1 MFLRNSVL
9 RNLTILLI
17 TFIIGFSTLILI
29 HFLFS
34 NFINDLDKKIKNE
47 QARYKI
53 GEYILKEINALEVN
67 FYKISMSFNEKS
79 IQPIEDE
86 IIEEIIDINK
96 AIDVLEQG
104 GEIQSYIKL
113 NVVGIDKV
121 TDIIKFTPNKN
132 SNYTYESITLRPKL
146 ASLEKKIYKVKE
158 IVRLKKELL
167 TYTSKE
173 DIKEARFKI
182 QLLFKEIPAFF
193 VRMKESSS
201 TLLYESKKN
210 LDLLQKHVESE
221 KAYYKR
227 LEFIVSYI
235 TMSIVLI
242 FGYLLTKM
250 IVIKSK
256 ELEELTKKAEISAIE
271 ASNANKIK
279 SQFLANMSHEIRT
292 PLNAIIGF
300 SEILSKSNMN
310 SESKDKATIIV
321 KSAKALLEIINDILD
336 ISKVESGKL
345 EILHEDFNL
354 KELLNQIVELYS
366 ITSNQKNIR
375 LVFDLD
381 GKLPLIVKGDE
392 IRLKQVLSNLLSNA
406 IKFTS
411 AKEKVTFTVTLREIK
426 DDIALVKFIVKDEG
440 IGISLNDQ
448 KKIFEP
454 FSQADGSIS
463 RRFGGTGLGL
473 AISLKIVQL
482 MGSKIELI
490 SKENLG
496 STFYFTLKLPIVEL
510 EPQIESTHKYTFFL
524 DKLRNDYENTR
535 SNVLN
540 IIKEFANIIE
550 DPTQIK
556 ETSKLDLIFCFTSKE
571 SINKAL
577 ELNNK
582 SNAPI
587 VFIGDKSKLE
597 NNPLISKLNYFNFDV
612 PIFGSKVFNIIAK
625 ACKIE
630 EQHGKYSNE
639 NKNVTFNAKILVA
652 EDNTNNQLLIE
663 LLLQNLGITTK
674 IVNNGLEAFEE
685 FSNNDFDL
693 ILMDINMPI
702 MDGITSMKK
711 IKSLEKY
718 KNIPII
724 ALTANTIKGDKEK
737 YINEGMDDYLSKPIE
752 NEQLI
757 KLLSK
762 YLKIKNNNDSKDE
775 EKNSIKIIENKE
787 NEVPTI
793 NIEEIAQNL
802 GISSNIAKMIIDKF
816 NNEIN
821 SHINELE
828 IFIDNMDT
836 KNIKQKAHYIKNS
849 CLNLSLKEACEILE
863 SMERSEITKD
873 KLKSDFKKLKQIIT
887 NIHM

>member
-1 MFLRNSVL
+1 MFLKNSVL

-34 NFINDLDKKIKNE
+34 NFIDDLDKKIKNE

-53 GEYILKEINALEVN
+53 GDYILKQINQLEIN
-67 FYKISMSFNEKS
+67 FYKVAISFNEKNS
-79 IQPIEDE
+79 LPIEDE
-86 IIEEIIDINK
+86 IIDEIIDINK

-104 GEIQSYIKL
+104 GEINTYIKL
-113 NVVGIDKV
+113 NVVGVDKI
-121 TDIIKFTPNKN
+121 TDTIKFTPNKN
-132 SNYTYESITLRPKL
+132 TNYTYESITLRPKL

-158 IVRLKKELL
+158 IVRLKEELL

-173 DIKEARFKI
+173 QIKEARFKI
-182 QLLFKEIPAFF
+182 QLLSKEIPAFF
-193 VRMKESSS
+193 IRMKESSS

-210 LDLLQKHVESE
+210 LDLLQKHVEE
-221 KAYYKR
+221 KKAYYKK
-227 LEFIVSYI
+227 LEIVVSYI

-250 IVIKSK
+250 IVIKSR
-256 ELEELTKKAEISAIE
+256 ELELLTEKAEISAKE

-300 SEILSKSNMN
+300 SEILSKSNLN
-310 SESKDKATIIV
+310 NENKEKAAIIV

-354 KELLNQIVELYS
+354 KELLDQIIELYS

-381 GKLPLIVKGDE
+381 GNIPLIVKGDE

-411 AKEKVTFTVTLREIK
+411 ANGKVTFTITLRDIK
-426 DDIALVKFIVKDEG
+426 DNIALIKFIVKDEG

-473 AISLKIVQL
+473 AISLQIVQL

-510 EPQIESTHKYTFFL
+510 ESKKETTHKYTFFL
-524 DKLRNDYENTR
+524 DKLKNDYENTR

-550 DPTQIK
+550 EPTEVGK
-556 ETSKLDLIFCFTSKE
+556 NTKLDLIFCFTSKE
-571 SINKAL
+571 SIKKAL

-582 SNAPI
+582 SNAPV

-597 NNPLISKLNYFNFDV
+597 TNPLISKLNYFNFDV
-612 PIFGSKVFNIIAK
+612 PIFGSKVFNVIAK

-630 EQHGKYSNE
+630 NYHKNSTNE
-639 NKNVTFNAKILVA
+639 NKNICFEAKILVA
-652 EDNTNNQLLIE
+652 EDNTNNQLLIQ
-663 LLLQNLGITTK
+663 LLLQNLGINAK
-674 IVNNGLEAFEE
+674 IVNNGVEAFEE
-685 FSNNDFDL
+685 FSNFDYDL

-711 IKSLEKY
+711 IKALEKFKT

-737 YINEGMDDYLSKPIE
+737 YINEGMDNYLSKPIE
-752 NEQLI
+752 NEKLI

-762 YLKIKNNNDSKDE
+762 YLKIENTPVVKK
-775 EKNSIKIIENKE
+775 IENKKSNSIDVE
-787 NEVPTI
+787 KI
-793 NIEEIAQNL
+793 IQNL
-802 GISSNIAKMIIDKF
+802 GISANIAEKIIEKF
-816 NNEIN
+816 NKEID
-821 SHINELE
+821 SHIDELE
-828 IFIDNMDT
+828 EFINILDT
-836 KNIKQKAHYIKNS
+836 ENIKQKAHYIKNS
-849 CLNLSLKEACEILE
+849 CLNLSLDEACILLQQ
-863 SMERSEITKD
+863 MEREALSQDELKSKFSELKNIIINTKD
-873 KLKSDFKKLKQIIT
+873 
-887 NIHM
+887 

>member
-1 MFLRNSVL
+1 MFFNNSILKNSVL

-29 HFLFS
+29 HILFS
-34 NFINDLDKKIKNE
+34 NFIDDLDKKIKNE

-53 GEYILKEINALEVN
+53 GEYILKEINKLEVN
-67 FYKISMSFNEKS
+67 FYKISMSFNEKTS
-79 IQPIEDE
+79 QPIEDE
-86 IIEEIIDINK
+86 IIDEIIDINK
-96 AIDVLEQG
+96 AIDVLEHG

-113 NVVGIDKV
+113 NVVGIDNI
-121 TDIIKFTPNKN
+121 TDTIKFTPNKN
-132 SNYTYESITLRPKL
+132 NSYTYESITLRPKL

-173 DIKEARFKI
+173 EIKEARFKI

-193 VRMKESSS
+193 IRMKESSS

-510 EPQIESTHKYTFFL
+510 KPQIESTHKYTFFL

-597 NNPLISKLNYFNFDV
+597 NNPLVSKLNYFNFDV

-630 EQHGKYSNE
+630 EQHGNYSNE

-762 YLKIKNNNDSKDE
+762 YLKIKNTPIVK
-775 EKNSIKIIENKE
+775 KIENKKSNSIDVE
-787 NEVPTI
+787 K
-793 NIEEIAQNL
+793 IAQNL
-802 GISSNIAKMIIDKF
+802 GISANIAEKIIEKF
-816 NNEIN
+816 NNEIDL
-821 SHINELE
+821 HINELE
-828 IFIDNMDT
+828 KFIEIMDS

-849 CLNLSLKEACEILE
+849 CLNLSLDEACKLLQQMEIEVLSQTE
-863 SMERSEITKD
+863 LKNRFSELKNIIISTKD
-873 KLKSDFKKLKQIIT
+873 LK
-887 NIHM
+887 

>member
-1 MFLRNSVL
+1 MFLKNSVLRNNVL

-17 TFIIGFSTLILI
+17 TFIVGFSTLILI
-29 HFLFS
+29 HILFS
-34 NFINDLDKKIKNE
+34 NFIDDLDKKIKNE

-53 GEYILKEINALEVN
+53 GEYILKEINKLEVN
-67 FYKISMSFNEKS
+67 FYKISMSFNEKNS
-79 IQPIEDE
+79 QPIEE
-86 IIEEIIDINK
+86 QIIDEIIDINK

-104 GEIQSYIKL
+104 GEIKSSINL
-113 NVVGIDKV
+113 NVVGIDNV
-121 TDIIKFTPNKN
+121 IETIKFIPNKN
-132 SNYTYESITLRPKL
+132 HSYTYESITLRPKL

-173 DIKEARFKI
+173 EIKEARFKI

-193 VRMKESSS
+193 IRMKESSS

-210 LDLLQKHVESE
+210 LDLLEKHVESE
-221 KAYYKR
+221 KAYYKK

-242 FGYLLTKM
+242 LGYLLTKM

-300 SEILSKSNMN
+300 SEILSKANLDN
-310 SESKDKATIIV
+310 ENKDKAAIIV

-381 GKLPLIVKGDE
+381 GNLPLIVKGDE

-411 AKEKVTFTVTLREIK
+411 TKEKVTFTVTLREIK
-426 DDIALVKFIVKDEG
+426 DDIALIKFIVKDEG

-524 DKLRNDYENTR
+524 DKLKNDYENTR
-535 SNVLN
+535 ANVLN
-540 IIKEFANIIE
+540 IIKEFANIIDE
-550 DPTQIK
+550 PSQIK
-556 ETSKLDLIFCFTSKE
+556 ENSKLDLIFCFTSKE

-582 SNAPI
+582 SKAPI

-630 EQHGKYSNE
+630 EQHENYCNE
-639 NKNVTFNAKILVA
+639 NKNFNFNAKILVA

-685 FSNNDFDL
+685 FSNNDYDL

-711 IKSLEKY
+711 IKSLEKFKT

-737 YINEGMDDYLSKPIE
+737 YINEGMDNYLSKPIE

-762 YLKIKNNNDSKDE
+762 YLKIKNTPIVKKIESK
-775 EKNSIKIIENKE
+775 KSNSIDVEK
-787 NEVPTI
+787 
-793 NIEEIAQNL
+793 IAQNL
-802 GISSNIAKMIIDKF
+802 GISANIAEKIIEKF
-816 NNEIN
+816 NNEIDL
-821 SHINELE
+821 HIDELE
-828 IFIDNMDT
+828 KFIEIMDSE
-836 KNIKQKAHYIKNS
+836 NIKQKAHYIKNS
-849 CLNLSLKEACEILE
+849 CLNLSLDEACKLLQQMEIEVLNQTE
-863 SMERSEITKD
+863 LKNKFSELKNIVISTKD
-873 KLKSDFKKLKQIIT
+873 LK
-887 NIHM
+887 